1 MTFQTE
7 RKGKG
12 SDLDSGR
19 GWGRELEHVPA
30 GTWATMQQV
39 EQNRA
44 QAPCRSKIQLILN
57 PIKAKPVWLVKLIP
71 VSSYTQAAV
80 SR

>member
-1 MTFQTE
+1 M
-7 RKGKG
+7 
-12 SDLDSGR
+12 DSGR
-19 GWGRELEHVPA
+19 GWGREPENVPA

-39 EQNRA
+39 EQNRV
-44 QAPCRSKIQLILN
+44 QAPCRSKIQSILN
-57 PIKAKPVWLVKLIP
+57 QIKSKSVLLVKLIP